1 MPANFLTT
9 LKKLPPK
16 AWAMIGGSAAAAILF
31 LVVVMHFASSP
42 SYSTLETGLDPAQTG
57 KITASLSTAGITYQL
72 QNNGTALAV
81 ESSQTAQARVAL
93 ATAGLLGTSDQP
105 GFSLLDK
112 QSLGQSTF
120 QQQITYER
128 ALEGQLDSTIE
139 TIDGV
144 SSAEVNL
151 TLPDS
156 SQELF
161 TDTAQ
166 TATASVL
173 LSGSTDLQGSAVKGI
188 AELVSSSVPN
198 LKLDKVTITG
208 AEGALLWPHSGAEGG
223 GSGGMPAKEA
233 IEQRYDSAE
242 AAEVNAM
249 LAQTLGTG
257 KAQVVVNADLN
268 ANRATKNSLIYAKKG
283 TPLTQQQSNETL
295 SGAGAAAAAGAGTTS
310 NIPAYTAGASGKK
323 GASSTYANTTNNTN
337 FGVNKTVTHAVIAPG
352 AVQQQSVSVLV
363 DKSVPAS
370 AMPAIKQ
377 AVSNAVDLQPKRGDS
392 LSISQLAFATTKTP
406 APVVAAP
413 SMLAKYGKYGIGLLA
428 VAFLAFAG
436 RAIRKR
442 ERESVGEPTWLHELE
457 APRTLASLEASTDQ
471 PNEVAALQPRVGV
484 AKRQIE
490 DLVQRDPEVVAQH
503 LRAWMAED

>member
-16 AWAMIGGSAAAAILF
+16 AWAMIGGSAAAAIVF

-42 SYSTLETGLDPAQTG
+42 SYATLETGLDPAQTG
-57 KITASLSTAGITYQL
+57 KISSTLSTQGIPYQL

-81 ESSQTAQARVAL
+81 ESDQTAQARVAL
-93 ATAGLLGTSDQP
+93 ASAGLLNSSDQP

-166 TATASVL
+166 EATASVL
-173 LSGSTDLQGSAVKGI
+173 LSGSSDLQGSAVKGI

-208 AEGALLWPHSGAEGG
+208 AEGSLLWPRSQATGG
-223 GSGGMPAKEA
+223 GGMPTKEA
-233 IEQRYDSAE
+233 IEQRYDSTE

-268 ANRATKNSLIYAKKG
+268 ANRATKNSLVYAKQG
-283 TPLTQQQSNETL
+283 TPLTRQSSNETL
-295 SGAGAAAAAGAGTTS
+295 SGAGAASAAGAGTSS
-310 NIPAYTAGASGKK
+310 NIPAYTAGAAGGKK
-323 GASSTYANTTNNTN
+323 GASSTYANTTDNTN
-337 FGVNKTVTHAVIAPG
+337 FGVNKTVTHSLIAPG
-352 AVQQQSVSVLV
+352 AVEQQRVSVV
-363 DKSVPAS
+363 GVKFVPAS
-370 AMPAIKQ
+370 AIRAIKQ
-377 AVSNAVDLQPKRGDS
+377 AVTNAVDLQPKRGDS
-392 LSISQLAFATTKTP
+392 LSISQLAFAATKP
-406 APVVAAP
+406 AAPTVAAP
-413 SMLAKYGKYGIGLLA
+413 SMLSKYGKYGIGLLA
-428 VAFLAFAG
+428 LAFLALAG

-442 ERESVGEPTWLHELE
+442 ERESVGEPTWLRELE
-457 APRTLASLEASTDQ
+457 APRTLASLEASTEQ
-471 PNEVAALQPRVGV
+471 PSEVAALQPRVGV